1 MCAVRY
7 VRPPRTGIA
16 STPVIIQRSL
26 LLLLAAL
33 AAAAP
38 ALAQATAERGKVVYA
53 EQKCAN
59 CHSAAGVGN
68 KKGALDGFGV
78 RNSAEDIGLWI
89 TNAPEMSA
97 KIKAERKPPMKA
109 YATLPKEDV
118 AALVAYVQSLK

>member
-1 MCAVRY
+1 MTRC
-7 VRPPRTGIA
+7 
-16 STPVIIQRSL
+16 SL
-26 LLLLAAL
+26 VLLLAL
-33 AAAAP
+33 AP
-38 ALAQATAERGKVVYA
+38 ALPAFAQATIERGKVVYA
-53 EQKCAN
+53 EQKCGN

-109 YATLPKEDV
+109 YATLPKGDV
-118 AALVAYVQSLK
+118 AALVAYIQSLK